1 MGTEFAGSTVIVTGG
16 ASGVGRATAVRFA
29 EEGAWVV
36 IADVDEE
43 NGQETVRL
51 MNETNGGG
59 DFITTDVARL
69 DDLDR
74 AVRFALS
81 QTNRLDVMFNNV
93 GIPMALRIDDIVE
106 EQWNKIIDVNL
117 KGMFFGCK
125 LAIAQMLE
133 QGGGAIV
140 NTASVM
146 GLVAGLPNQPAYIA
160 SKGGAVLLT
169 KALAIDYA
177 QDNIR
182 VNCVCP
188 CLVETPMIDSFL
200 YTQFDTDEERANT
213 REMLNDVQPIGRMCK
228 PEEIAEVVLFL
239 ASARA
244 SGITGVA
251 LPVDGGF
258 VAK

>member
-1 MGTEFAGSTVIVTGG
+1 MGTEFAGSTVVITGG
-16 ASGVGRATAVRFA
+16 ASGIGRATAVRFA
-29 EEGAWVV
+29 EEGAWVLV
-36 IADVDEE
+36 ADVDEK
-43 NGQETVRL
+43 NGQETLRL
-51 MNETNGGG
+51 MKEANGKG
-59 DFITTDVARL
+59 DFITVDVSEL
-69 DDLDR
+69 DDLRR
-74 AVRFALS
+74 AVDFALS
-81 QTNRLDVMFNNV
+81 ETNRLDVMFNNV
-93 GIPMALRIDDIVE
+93 GIPMAVRIDDITE
-106 EQWNKIIDVNL
+106 EQWNKVINVNL

-125 LAIAQMLE
+125 LAIEQMLK

-140 NTASVM
+140 NTASDM

-177 QDNIR
+177 RDNIR

-188 CLVETPMIDSFL
+188 CVVETPMIDAFL
-200 YTQFDTDEERANT
+200 YTQFDTDEERAAT
-213 REMLNDVQPIGRMCK
+213 RQMLNDVQPIGRMCK
-228 PEEIAEVVLFL
+228 ADEVAEAVLFL